1 MKQYCLTY
9 SIHAVPIPS
18 YVSAVKEYPSRQIQ
32 DYTTAVND
40 AFRFICGSDSW
51 QSVRTLREAL
61 GYKSLIDIVHIS
73 KRKFDASLLT
83 HQNPVVSQIAR
94 NVVVEPE

>member
-1 MKQYCLTY
+1 M
-9 SIHAVPIPS
+9 
-18 YVSAVKEYPSRQIQ
+18 Q
-32 DYTTAVND
+32 DCTNAVND
-40 AFRFICGSDSW
+40 AFRFIFGYDRW
-51 QSVRTLREAL
+51 QSVRTL

-94 NVVVEPE
+94 NVVIEPELYLVFTRPCKN